1 MSTGQDSELLV
12 RQNICTF
19 DYISRTAWLRV
30 SSLSWRV
37 VRCHVLNRLGRLIG
51 AGSWIIALLAIFVG
65 GCDPTPPQSADAT
78 ERTSSTSP
86 VGNAP
91 ATPARANAP
100 DDVDPILGVR
110 QDERDAFI
118 ALSRMRITVD
128 LGLGGHVSG
137 IRSDASRMDPLDE
150 AAPFAEWAHYVASLP
165 ALSSLVIWHHRVTPT
180 DWRFVCDSTSLRVLD
195 LTGVRTEPTSEPAKE
210 WVAPKAPLTWVSVV
224 GVVDRGLVDAA
235 LSCATL
241 EELHGDGVSI
251 DARVIDALVARDAR
265 VRVLAL
271 RRVASGA
278 DVLRALTSL
287 DSIET
292 LELPDTA
299 LDLEGMETLAT
310 LPALTRLVV
319 RNGAL
324 SDDDLARFRAAH
336 PRILLEVVGR

>member
-1 MSTGQDSELLV
+1 MPRGQREM
-12 RQNICTF
+12 R
-19 DYISRTAWLRV
+19 SRPF
-30 SSLSWRV
+30 
-37 VRCHVLNRLGRLIG
+37 G
-51 AGSWIIALLAIFVG
+51 AGSWIVVLSAIFVG
-65 GCDPTPPQSADAT
+65 GCDPTPQHPADAT
-78 ERTSSTSP
+78 ERTSPTSP

-91 ATPARANAP
+91 AAPALAKAP
-100 DDVDPILGVR
+100 DDVVPILGVR

-118 ALSRMRITVD
+118 ALSRMRFTVD

-137 IRSDASRMDPLDE
+137 IRSDASREDPLDE
-150 AAPFAEWAHYVASLP
+150 ATPFAEWAHFVASLP
-165 ALSSLVIWHHRVTPT
+165 ALSSLVIWHHRITPT

-195 LTGVRTEPTSEPAKE
+195 LTGVRAETTSETAME
-210 WVAPKAPLTWVSVV
+210 WAAPKAPLTWVSVV
-224 GVVDRGLVDAA
+224 GVVERGLVDAA

-241 EELHGDGVSI
+241 EELHGDGLSV

-278 DVLRALTSL
+278 DDLRAVTRLK
-287 DSIET
+287 SIQT
-292 LELPDTA
+292 LEIPDTP
-299 LDLEGMETLAT
+299 LDLEGLETLAT